1 MRLNEYS
8 HCHKRIRLLCF
19 QLAQLTG
26 MSLATDLSKDFQE
39 IKFQNELSYIVID
52 FKNEVIFSMSYHL
65 ANIELD
71 TAQDILLYCS
81 WLYTG
86 EQIENRMRG

>member
-1 MRLNEYS
+1 
-8 HCHKRIRLLCF
+8 
-19 QLAQLTG
+19 
-26 MSLATDLSKDFQE
+26 MSLVTDLSKDFQE

-65 ANIELD
+65 ENIELD

-86 EQIENRMRG
+86 ERIEDRMRG

>member
-1 MRLNEYS
+1 MKLNEYS

-26 MSLATDLSKDFQE
+26 MSLVTDLSKDFQE

-65 ANIELD
+65 ENIELD

-86 EQIENRMRG
+86 ERIEDRMRG